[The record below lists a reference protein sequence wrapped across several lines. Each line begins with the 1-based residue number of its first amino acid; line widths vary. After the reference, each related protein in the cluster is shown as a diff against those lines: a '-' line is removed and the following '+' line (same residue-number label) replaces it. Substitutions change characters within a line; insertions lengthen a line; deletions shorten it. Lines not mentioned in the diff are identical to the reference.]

1 MGAERRR
8 EIVMMGPG
16 FGYYGGFGMG
26 GGSFM
31 MILVLLAIG
40 LLVYFAFNRQQRESW
55 NVSAAPNTNA
65 LELAKTRLARGEIS
79 LEEFEQIKNKLL
91 EK

>member
-1 MGAERRR
+1 M
-8 EIVMMGPG
+8 IGPEY
-16 FGYYGGFGMG
+16 GYYGGFGMG

-40 LLVYFAFNRQQRESW
+40 LLVYFAINRQHRESW
-55 NVSAAPNTNA
+55 HVSAAPNTNA
-65 LELAKTRLARGEIS
+65 LELAKSRLARGEIS
-79 LEEFEQIKNKLL
+79 LVEFEQIKNKLM